1 MSFPIRS
8 PRHLTGGIVIL
19 ARVIDKIRLHAAGQ
33 LPEGYHVGFMEG
45 NRTFDDRLCRF
56 LQVDF
61 DALTS
66 RTLAGGSDEEIL
78 EWCFANGHRPEA
90 EQIEVWNGFLQK
102 RGWRDNGSP
111 GLIQQKAEAGFAGRE
126 DIATW
131 FDLIE
136 AEEGHTPSA

>member
-1 MSFPIRS
+1 MTFPIRS
-8 PRHLTGGIVIL
+8 PRHPTGGIVIL

-33 LPEGYHVGFMEG
+33 LPDGYHVGFMEG

-61 DALTS
+61 GALTA

-78 EWCFANGHRPEA
+78 EWC
-90 EQIEVWNGFLQK
+90 VWNGFLQK

-111 GLIQQKAEAGFAGRE
+111 GLIQQKAGAGFAGRE

-131 FDLIE
+131 FDLID
-136 AEEGHTPSA
+136 AEEGHTPPA